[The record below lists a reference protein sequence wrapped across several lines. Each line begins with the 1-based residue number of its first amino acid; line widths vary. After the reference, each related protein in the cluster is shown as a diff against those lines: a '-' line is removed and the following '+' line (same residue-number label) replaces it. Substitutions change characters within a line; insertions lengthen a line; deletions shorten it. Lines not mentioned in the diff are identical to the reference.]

1 MADAVTSQTILDGE
15 RLFIA
20 KFTNISDGT
29 GETAVTKIDVTTLAP
44 NSFGLAC
51 NGVKLNK
58 IYGTTHGMEVRIL
71 WDATTD
77 QFAWQIPQNSNY
89 LMDLSSF
96 GGIPNNAGAVKP
108 ATFCLLQQTL
118 QLATCTLSCLNVS
131 KSTHQLKVETHNDR
145 RRHSNSP

>member
-1 MADAVTSQTILDGE
+1 MADAVASQTILDGE

-29 GETAVTKIDVTTLAP
+29 GETAVVKIDVSTLNP

-77 QFAWQIPQNSNY
+77 VFAWQIPQNSNY

-96 GGIPNNAGAVKP
+96 GGIPNNAGAGKTGDVLFTT
-108 ATFCLLQQTL
+108 ADASSGDMYSIVLECLKTYD
-118 QLATCTLSCLNVS
+118 T
-131 KSTHQLKVETHNDR
+131 
-145 RRHSNSP
+145 SN

>member
-29 GETAVTKIDVTTLAP
+29 GETGVLKIDVSTLNP

-77 QFAWQIPQNSNY
+77 QFVWQIPQNSNY

-96 GGIPNNAGAVKP
+96 GGIPNNAGAGKTGDVLFTT
-108 ATFCLLQQTL
+108 ADASAGDMYSIVLECLKTY
-118 QLATCTLSCLNVS
+118 ASA
-131 KSTHQLKVETHNDR
+131 
-145 RRHSNSP
+145 

>member
-29 GETAVTKIDVTTLAP
+29 GETAVLKIDVSTLNP
-44 NSFGLAC
+44 NSFNLAC

-77 QFAWQIPQNSNY
+77 LFCWMIPQNTTYDMSF
-89 LMDLSSF
+89 DSF
-96 GGIPNNAGAVKP
+96 GGLQNNAGAGK
-108 ATFCLLQQTL
+108 TG
-118 QLATCTLSCLNVS
+118 NVAFTTS
-131 KSTHQLKVETHNDR
+131 DQSSGDMFTIVLECIKIYG
-145 RRHSNSP
+145 

>member
-29 GETAVTKIDVTTLAP
+29 GETAVVKIDVSTLAP
-44 NSFGLAC
+44 NSFNLAC

-58 IYGTTHGMEVRIL
+58 IYATTHGMEVRIL
-71 WDATTD
+71 WDASTD
-77 QFAWQIPQNSNY
+77 VFAWMIPQNTNY

-96 GGIPNNAGAVKP
+96 GGIPNNAGAGVTGDVLFTTSDASSGDMYTIVLECIKTY
-108 ATFCLLQQTL
+108 AT
-118 QLATCTLSCLNVS
+118 A
-131 KSTHQLKVETHNDR
+131 
-145 RRHSNSP
+145 

>member
-29 GETAVTKIDVTTLAP
+29 GETAVLKIDVSTLNP

-96 GGIPNNAGAVKP
+96 GGIPNNAGAGKTGDVLFTT
-108 ATFCLLQQTL
+108 ADASAGDMYSIVLECLKTY
-118 QLATCTLSCLNVS
+118 ASA
-131 KSTHQLKVETHNDR
+131 
-145 RRHSNSP
+145 

>member
-29 GETAVTKIDVTTLAP
+29 GETAALKIDVSTLNP

-51 NGVKLNK
+51 NGVKINK
-58 IYGTTHGMEVRIL
+58 IYGTTHGMQVRIL

-77 QFAWQIPQNSNY
+77 VFAWELPQNSNY
-89 LMDLSSF
+89 LMDFSSF
-96 GGIPNNAGAVKP
+96 GGIPNNAGAGKTGDVRFTTADASAGDMYSIVLECIKTY
-108 ATFCLLQQTL
+108 AT
-118 QLATCTLSCLNVS
+118 A
-131 KSTHQLKVETHNDR
+131 
-145 RRHSNSP
+145 

>member
-15 RLFIA
+15 RLFIG

-29 GETAVTKIDVTTLAP
+29 GETAVTKIDVSTLNP

-51 NGVKLNK
+51 NGVKINK

-77 QFAWQIPQNSNY
+77 QFAWQIPQNTNY
-89 LMDLSSF
+89 LMDFSSF
-96 GGIPNNAGAVKP
+96 GGIPNNAGAGKTGDLAFTTSDQSAGDMYTIVLE
-108 ATFCLLQQTL
+108 CLKTY
-118 QLATCTLSCLNVS
+118 ASA
-131 KSTHQLKVETHNDR
+131 
-145 RRHSNSP
+145 

>member
-29 GETAVTKIDVTTLAP
+29 GETAVTKIDVATLNP

-51 NGVKLNK
+51 NGVKINK
-58 IYGTTHGMEVRIL
+58 IYATTHGMEVRIL

-77 QFAWQIPQNSNY
+77 VFAWQIPQNSNY
-89 LMDLSSF
+89 LMDFSSF
-96 GGIPNNAGAVKP
+96 GGIPNNAGTGKTGNLLFTTADASSGDMYSIVLE
-108 ATFCLLQQTL
+108 CLKTY
-118 QLATCTLSCLNVS
+118 ASA
-131 KSTHQLKVETHNDR
+131 
-145 RRHSNSP
+145 